1 MKFTTK
7 QFFHSELPV
16 RSVYSSL
23 RAPRRR
29 LTRNCEHSRRD
40 GERLRLVRLRKEMDL
55 FDAIGA
61 LKEARIAAEA
71 RAAKVERSSPEEAR
85 APSPPLAHVDRIP
98 LASLQA
104 GDGSLEA
111 RADSLLENL
120 LAARFKAAADHQT
133 RTPDPSPER
142 TKAIAE
148 ADAAAEL
155 RAAEKARLSA
165 EAQATE
171 EARLE
176 KRTSVEV
183 QQDWLA
189 EAERASPSW
198 VRTPLTRA
206 NWCEAAYVY
215 ASPATQ
221 PRSARACACTPAME
235 RTREREKHREKQ

>member
-1 MKFTTK
+1 
-7 QFFHSELPV
+7 
-16 RSVYSSL
+16 
-23 RAPRRR
+23 
-29 LTRNCEHSRRD
+29 
-40 GERLRLVRLRKEMDL
+40 MDL

-71 RAAKVERSSPEEAR
+71 RAAKVERSSPEAAQ
-85 APSPPLAHVDRIP
+85 APSPPPAHIDRIP

-235 RTREREKHREKQ
+235 RTCE

>member
-1 MKFTTK
+1 MCARPIF
-7 QFFHSELPV
+7 V
-16 RSVYSSL
+16 RSFPL
-23 RAPRRR
+23 RPRRNGVS
-29 LTRNCEHSRRD
+29 LTREYRNSSPARR
-40 GERLRLVRLRKEMDL
+40 ERLRLVRLRKEMDL

-71 RAAKVERSSPEEAR
+71 RAAKVERSPEAAG
-85 APSPPLAHVDRIP
+85 APSPPPAHVDRIP

-104 GDGSLEA
+104 GDGSLED

-133 RTPDPSPER
+133 RAPDPSPER

-165 EAQATE
+165 EAQVTE

-198 VRTPLTRA
+198 ERTPLTRA
-206 NWCEAAYVY
+206 NLCENAYVY
-215 ASPATQ
+215 ASPAPH
-221 PRSARACACTPAME
+221 PRSERACACTPAME